1 MPMLFR
7 DFLGFLIESTIIWIR
22 RSATYQRVTSLSH
35 DDWDMIIAFV
45 GIVGVIAVAFIL
57 E

>member
-1 MPMLFR
+1 MLFR